1 MTLPTDQARA
11 AGEIPLGFL
20 VFLALMTSVVAL
32 TIDAVLPALDTIAV
46 DLAFEDPNARQFIV
60 LNVLLGMGISQL
72 VFGPM
77 ADALGRRQTALIGW
91 GVYLA
96 GTAMAAL
103 GPGAEWMLAGRFLQG
118 FGAGAP
124 RVVATTLARD
134 LYEGRPLAR
143 VMSLVLTVFMLIP
156 ILAPLLGQG
165 IEAMLGWQAIFALY
179 AALALVSGGWYFLGV
194 PETLKPEHRRPFR
207 LAPLAAA
214 FGEVIATRQTS
225 LCAIAAG
232 CVFAPFVVYLATAQQ
247 VLEEL
252 YGLGPLFPL
261 AFSSIALAF
270 AAATFTNSRL
280 VMRYGM
286 RACARVAF
294 LLLIGTAAAGLSI
307 SALTSGPV
315 PPLWVYLGLIALI
328 FVGVALLF
336 SNLTALALD
345 PLGHLAGTAS
355 AVVNAVSSLLA
366 TGMGIAIAQ
375 AYDGTLTPML
385 SGFLVLGLAG
395 YLCFLAGVKR

>member
-1 MTLPTDQARA
+1 
-11 AGEIPLGFL
+11 
-20 VFLALMTSVVAL
+20 
-32 TIDAVLPALDTIAV
+32 
-46 DLAFEDPNARQFIV
+46 
-60 LNVLLGMGISQL
+60 SQI

-96 GTAMAAL
+96 GTAMAVL
-103 GPGAEWMLAGRFLQG
+103 GPSAEWMLAGRFLQG

-143 VMSLVLTVFMLIP
+143 VMSLVLTVFMLVP
-156 ILAPLLGQG
+156 ILAPLLGQAM
-165 IEAMLGWQAIFALY
+165 EAALGWQAIFALY
-179 AALALVSGGWYFLGV
+179 AALALVSGGWYFLAV

-207 LAPLAAA
+207 LGPLAAA
-214 FGEVIATRQTS
+214 LREVIATRQTILS
-225 LCAIAAG
+225 AIAAG

-247 VLEEL
+247 VLEER
-252 YGLGPLFPL
+252 YALGPLFPV

-270 AAATFTNSRL
+270 AAATFANSRL

-286 RACARVAF
+286 RACARFAF
-294 LLLIGTAAAGLSI
+294 LLLIGTAAAGLAI
-307 SALTSGPV
+307 SALSPGPV

-385 SGFLVLGLAG
+385 GGFLVLGLAG